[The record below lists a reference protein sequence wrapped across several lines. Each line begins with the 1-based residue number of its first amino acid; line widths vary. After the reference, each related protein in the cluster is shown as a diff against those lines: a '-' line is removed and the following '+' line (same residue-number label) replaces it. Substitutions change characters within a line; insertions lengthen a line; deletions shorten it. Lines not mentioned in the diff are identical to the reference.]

1 MNTAL
6 FSCKNQLKIKGHGC
20 RCAVSYTIITK
31 LSLFFENTE
40 TVPWKV
46 NAIMAQGKDRLSI
59 DVAPGKLELSLR
71 QTPREGA
78 AWGET
83 PATGQAVSAAW
94 RTASETA
101 LNYYILLVRKRQAQD
116 KSKPTETRRHAVL
129 PGPAQPAPSLPLW
142 PRRIAPRRQSP
153 RSTHRLW
160 GENINQKRDFCP
172 GGLRGH
178 SPRAGAV
185 SAALDGVPGLVCAA
199 GRWQRQKLLEP
210 QVWRQ
215 PQGGQPLRAGRA
227 LSPLATGQGGA
238 QPHWLGQGGEA
249 GAGCSPGGSWQP
261 LPATSRPRPPRVNS
275 NTLTPDARYGL
286 FNHPVWNAR
295 SCLTAHP

>member
-6 FSCKNQLKIKGHGC
+6 FSCKKQLKIKGHGC

-59 DVAPGKLELSLR
+59 DVAPEKLELSLR
-71 QTPREGA
+71 QTPWEGA

-83 PATGQAVSAAW
+83 PATGQAVNAAW

-101 LNYYILLVRKRQAQD
+101 LNYYVLLVRKRQAQD
-116 KSKPTETRRHAVL
+116 KSKPTETRGHAVL
-129 PGPAQPAPSLPLW
+129 PGPAQPAPSLPPW

-178 SPRAGAV
+178 SPRSGAA
-185 SAALDGVPGLVCAA
+185 SAARTGSPRLSAQLGDGSGRSFWNRRCEDSHREGSPCGREGLCHH
-199 GRWQRQKLLEP
+199 W
-210 QVWRQ
+210 
-215 PQGGQPLRAGRA
+215 PQGRAGLSPIGWGRVGLGPIGWGRAGRRAQAAA
-227 LSPLATGQGGA
+227 LGA
-238 QPHWLGQGGEA
+238 H
-249 GAGCSPGGSWQP
+249 GSRY
-261 LPATSRPRPPRVNS
+261 LPPPALDLR
-275 NTLTPDARYGL
+275 A
-286 FNHPVWNAR
+286 
-295 SCLTAHP
+295 LTATP